1 MSGAEIRLTEEKLK
15 AWHKPQKLTYAKKWN
30 KLTDPNRK
38 KGRSDES
45 IYKSLPDAYPDA
57 VESYETERSVL
68 GSSRSLRGFKTSPKR
83 LYENDQPSDAAYALG
98 EWNRLIDAARNPKLS
113 EEERAS
119 LNNEARELRSYAEQ
133 QGLKIDLA
141 TPKSSRNLIRQITA
155 DQKIFS
161 TPTGLTPV
169 IPGKSFYRSLRQGES
184 STRRKLFG
192 SRCHHC
198 QRLLPSICSQLIPGA
213 VHGCAHQ

>member
-1 MSGAEIRLTEEKLK
+1 
-15 AWHKPQKLTYAKKWN
+15 
-30 KLTDPNRK
+30 
-38 KGRSDES
+38 
-45 IYKSLPDAYPDA
+45 
-57 VESYETERSVL
+57 
-68 GSSRSLRGFKTSPKR
+68 
-83 LYENDQPSDAAYALG
+83 
-98 EWNRLIDAARNPKLS
+98 LIDAARNPKLS

-184 STRRKLFG
+184 STRRKLFDE
-192 SRCHHC
+192 REKP
-198 QRLLPSICSQLIPGA
+198 RELPKEERVSTSPGFTQ
-213 VHGCAHQ
+213 VDFGDIEEF